1 MKYVAVLAALGLGS
15 AVLLVNSDAFAQGRQ
30 GGGFMERLKAADT
43 NADGMLSRQEAASL
57 PHIAKHFDE
66 IDANHDN
73 FVTFEEL
80 RAYGQAHRGRHGGH
94 GGKGLRALDKDGD
107 GRISREEAAAAP
119 RLAQHFDAIDADKDG
134 FLTKDE
140 LKAAHRA
147 MHQAHWA
154 KIDTNGDGKVSL
166 DEAKANAPRLAQH
179 FDQVDA
185 NHDGFVTQEEMKA
198 AFAAHH
204 GKRGHGQQ

>member
-30 GGGFMERLKAADT
+30 GGFMERLKAADT
-43 NADGMLSRQEAASL
+43 NADGMLSRDEAASL
-57 PHIAKHFDE
+57 PHISKNFDA
-66 IDANHDN
+66 IDANHDG
-73 FVTFEEL
+73 FITFEEL
-80 RAYGQAHRGRHGGH
+80 RAYGQAHRGKHRGHAGH
-94 GGKGLRALDKDGD
+94 GMKALDKDGD
-107 GRISREEAAAAP
+107 GRISREEAAGSP
-119 RLAQHFDAIDADKDG
+119 RLAAHFDQVDANHDG
-134 FLTKDE
+134 FLTRDE
-140 LKAAHRA
+140 LKAARRA

-185 NHDGFVTQEEMKA
+185 NHDGFVTPDEMKA
-198 AFAAHH
+198 AFAGHH
-204 GKRGHGQQ
+204 GKRGQAQQ

>member
-30 GGGFMERLKAADT
+30 GGFMERLKAADK
-43 NADGMLSRQEAASL
+43 NADGMLSRDEAASL
-57 PHIAKHFDE
+57 PFILKNFDA
-66 IDANHDN
+66 IDADRNGYIT
-73 FVTFEEL
+73 VEEL
-80 RAYGQAHRGRHGGH
+80 HAFHAQHKGHRGHRGGL
-94 GGKGLRALDKDGD
+94 KALDKDGD

-119 RLAQHFDAIDADKDG
+119 RLAQNFAKIDTNGDG

-140 LKAAHRA
+140 LKAARHA

-154 KIDTNGDGKVSL
+154 KIDTNGDGKISL
-166 DEAKANAPRLAQH
+166 DEARANAPRLAQH
-179 FDQVDA
+179 FAQVDT
-185 NHDGFVTQEEMKA
+185 NGDGFVTPDEMKA